1 MEEEKN
7 KYRSSA
13 EKREGPELIRRN
25 RHILDDNIKTDLQ
38 KEDICVLIG
47 YIWFKIEE
55 SCWSFLKWRWIVE
68 FHKIM
73 GILD

>member
-47 YIWFKIEE
+47 YI
-55 SCWSFLKWRWIVE
+55 
-68 FHKIM
+68 
-73 GILD
+73 